1 MPKSKRDRKVA
12 LSKVTKKVGLN
23 FKQDLIDKIR
33 QAVDQYDR
41 LFVFTVDNM
50 RNNKL
55 KALRDHWRESSKFF
69 LGKNRVMSVALG
81 NFFLIK
87 KVNKLFS
94 AVGPHNSG
102 KWHRLYVKTNLVMIP
117 QCTNHILNL
126 NY

>member
-87 KVNKLFS
+87 KVNKFIF
-94 AVGPHNSG
+94 AVDPLHSR
-102 KWHRLYVKTNLVMIP
+102 KWHRLL
-117 QCTNHILNL
+117 C
-126 NY
+126 